1 MSTKSLLV
9 KIITFISMQP
19 EKHVPEANDIY
30 ILNKLERCDSLN
42 SECVFNWSASFE
54 GNNTWLIWHGRR
66 VEVLWKK
73 IFPDSKKAL
82 KYQHFGLLMI
92 FRNFFFFSEC
102 ISCFLTTILKDG
114 EKCDLFSS
122 FKVTLTNI
130 RNNWTS
136 IKLIQYLVSLMTWIL
151 SHQLLEENRMETQL
165 YFSLGPPGSKTFFFS
180 LF

>member
-66 VEVLWKK
+66 IEVLWKK
-73 IFPDSKKAL
+73 IFPDRKKAL

-92 FRNFFFFSEC
+92 FRNFFFWIYFMLSYHHLERWREMW
-102 ISCFLTTILKDG
+102 SLQQFQGHSYKYKKQL
-114 EKCDLFSS
+114 
-122 FKVTLTNI
+122 NI
-130 RNNWTS
+130 
-136 IKLIQYLVSLMTWIL
+136 
-151 SHQLLEENRMETQL
+151 H
-165 YFSLGPPGSKTFFFS
+165 
-180 LF
+180 